1 MDKKTLKKLFSNMC
15 CSVCKHDFDEDSI
28 FLKREEQ
35 GLLVLQ
41 IVCPN
46 CGKNFGLALLGTN
59 SLSVKEN
66 EDTPLEFQ
74 DCPLPISF
82 DDVLDA
88 HNFIDKLEK
97 DWNKYIPD
105 EFKNK

>member
-1 MDKKTLKKLFSNMC
+1 MDKEKIKRLFSGLC

-28 FLKREEQ
+28 FIKREEKN
-35 GLLVLQ
+35 LLVIQ
-41 IVCPN
+41 VVCSE
-46 CGKNFGLALLGTN
+46 CGKNFGLALLGEDPF
-59 SLSVKEN
+59 SLKEQ
-66 EDTPLEFQ
+66 EDDELVIQ
-74 DCPLPISF
+74 DCPLPINY

-105 EFKNK
+105 ELK